1 MLHHSPSDDDISNI
15 LKEFTVDFLLKG
27 YSSLV
32 KELYTQRLI
41 DRSFE
46 IDTSHI
52 FWLVTYFLKFATQLE
67 LEFEHIAPVL
77 SFNVIAYLT
86 YEGVNLCE
94 QLELSYLQ
102 PRSDLKPNLRRMHL
116 VRFHLFQELINNARR
131 LTT

>member
-27 YSSLV
+27 YGCLV
-32 KELYTQRLI
+32 QELYTQRLT
-41 DRSFE
+41 DQSFE

-67 LEFEHIAPVL
+67 LEFEHIEPVL

-86 YEGVNLCE
+86 YEGVSLCE

-102 PRSDLKPNLRRMHL
+102 PRSDFKPNLRRMHL
-116 VRFHLFQELINNARR
+116 VRFNLIYVFKK
-131 LTT
+131 